1 MLNASPSDPSAPAPE
16 PQETAAPRLFGRL
29 RPPPEGAAAP
39 PPQSPGI
46 LPPQPDGEIV
56 LPIDF
61 AKTFIGR
68 NGTYYD
74 ERWRWMD
81 WLGRNRSWNWAAATT
96 LGGWL
101 AYRRLYRLAA
111 LHLAWLG
118 LLLALALNGAPLLLV
133 GILLVSGGVVLGLY
147 GNTLYLG
154 RFKRAAVDVAQR
166 HAEHKARLEALAG
179 AGGTSRRAVWAMAGA
194 GALLAA
200 LVAWG
205 TWAVAGRFELYL

>member
-1 MLNASPSDPSAPAPE
+1 VLKASPSHSSAPAPE
-16 PQETAAPRLFGRL
+16 PQKTTAPRLFGRL
-29 RPPPEGAAAP
+29 RPPPDDAAAP
-39 PPQSPGI
+39 RPEGSGI
-46 LPPQPDGEIV
+46 PPPQPDGELV
-56 LPIDF
+56 VPIDF

-96 LGGWL
+96 FGGWL

-118 LLLALALNGAPLLLV
+118 LLLALALNGAPLLLI
-133 GILLVSGGVVLGLY
+133 GILLVSSAVVLGLY

-166 HAEHKARLEALAG
+166 HAEHKVRLEALAG
-179 AGGTSRRAVWAMAGA
+179 AGGTSRGAVWAMAGV
-194 GALLAA
+194 GAALAA
-200 LVAWG
+200 LVAWA
-205 TWAVAGRFELYL
+205 TWVMAGRFELYL